1 MARPN
6 EADRGTDRALADLE
20 SRINSVYSKAAKEL
34 QEEIDAF
41 FKHFADQDKKMQ
53 DLIGQKRN
61 GKEWTEKDYQ
71 QWRLNQMG
79 RGTRLEA
86 LRDKLAERATEAKE
100 VALAYVND
108 ATPGIYTLNR
118 NYAAYAIEQVA
129 GDVGFTLWDEQAM
142 AVTACK
148 SLRRLT
154 RRNTPV
160 FPLIFDLQLLF

>member
-20 SRINSVYSKAAKEL
+20 RRINSVYSKAAKEL

-71 QWRLNQMG
+71 QWR
-79 RGTRLEA
+79 
-86 LRDKLAERATEAKE
+86 
-100 VALAYVND
+100 
-108 ATPGIYTLNR
+108 R
-118 NYAAYAIEQVA
+118 N
-129 GDVGFTLWDEQAM
+129 
-142 AVTACK
+142 
-148 SLRRLT
+148 
-154 RRNTPV
+154 
-160 FPLIFDLQLLF
+160 